1 LDFYGINNI
10 TMKKEIYQA
19 VIAIIIAALLITSCN
34 KSIPTPTANYL
45 WLKVVKNVTIRYTY
59 AINDF
64 HIVVY
69 SDSTFQHEVIPPSP
83 IYIQADVDGSMQN
96 FKLTN
101 PDTKILASESLRIVQ
116 VIYADKNTI
125 FKF

>member
-1 LDFYGINNI
+1 
-10 TMKKEIYQA
+10 MKKTPKK
-19 VIAIIIAALLITSCN
+19 IAFILICIMLSMIIIALTSCQ
-34 KSIPTPTANYL
+34 KKIDSPAPTYL
-45 WLKVVKNVTIRYTY
+45 YLKVVKEVTIRYTY

-64 HIVVY
+64 HIILY
-69 SDSTFQHEVIPPSP
+69 SDSLGTHQLIPPST
-83 IYIQADVDGSMQN
+83 IFIQADVDGSMQN
-96 FKLTN
+96 FALTN